1 MSDKYVLK
9 KLNVERV
16 VLDKVVADKLAREG
30 WKILS
35 APAPAAA
42 PAAPETPVT
51 PPVAPENTA
60 DAEKPTDKNT
70 VTEIRDYAAAHAI
83 ALGTANTKAEML
95 AVINGA
101 D

>member
-30 WKILS
+30 WEVLS
-35 APAPAAA
+35 APAAA
-42 PAAPETPVT
+42 PAAPKTPVT

-83 ALGTANTKAEML
+83 DLGTANTKAEML

>member
-16 VLDKVVADKLAREG
+16 VLDKVVADNLAREG

-35 APAPAAA
+35 TPAAA

-60 DAEKPTDKNT
+60 NAEKPTDKNT

-83 ALGTANTKAEML
+83 DLGTANTKAEML

>member
-1 MSDKYVLK
+1 MSDSKYVLK

-35 APAPAAA
+35 APAAA

-51 PPVAPENTA
+51 PPVATENTA
-60 DAEKPTDKNT
+60 DEKPTDKNT

-83 ALGTANTKAEML
+83 DLGTANTKAEML